1 MKTLEQLGNAC
12 KQASR
17 QIMNADRNQKDAL
30 LRAIA
35 KQLEQDMPAILKA
48 NALDVENGKAN
59 GMNAGLL
66 DRMLLNEARMQRDY
80 RGWVSGMCIT
90 DPYRRNH
97 RYAYYR
103 KRIADWNHACC
114 TGCRRHDL

>member
-66 DRMLLNEARMQRDY
+66 DRMLLNEARMQQIIEGVY
-80 RGWVSGMCIT
+80 SKVVAN
-90 DPYRRNH
+90 PF
-97 RYAYYR
+97 
-103 KRIADWNHACC
+103 
-114 TGCRRHDL
+114 DL